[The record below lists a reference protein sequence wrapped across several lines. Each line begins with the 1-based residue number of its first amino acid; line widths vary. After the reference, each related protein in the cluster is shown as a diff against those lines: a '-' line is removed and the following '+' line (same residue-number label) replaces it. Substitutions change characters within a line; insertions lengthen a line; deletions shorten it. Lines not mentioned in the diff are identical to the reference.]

1 MQRDDKHTGVLLLF
15 YINSQGKDVRTMT
28 VYADNAA
35 TTQIAPQV
43 LEAMLPYLKEQYGN
57 PSTLYRLGRESK
69 IAIEKARSQVAQAI
83 DAREE
88 EIFFTGSGTESDNMA
103 LKGVLYGPA
112 AKGKKGLITTKMEH
126 HAILHTAQAL
136 EKEGFQVAFLD
147 VDSQGLVDLEQL
159 KEAIG
164 PDTALVS
171 IMAANNEVGSIQ
183 PLEEIGAICRERGV
197 LFHTDAV
204 QAFGHIPIDVNKMN
218 IDLLSLSAHKIN
230 GPKGAGAL
238 YIRKGLSLRPVIEGG
253 GQERNRR
260 SGTENVAGIVGL
272 GAAAQLAMKT
282 MAEESVR
289 LEKLAH
295 KLTEG
300 VLRIP
305 ETILTGHPTQRLP
318 GACSF
323 AISAIEGESLVL
335 YLDMEGICA
344 STKAFITTCGRFPSH
359 VLTAIGLS
367 HEVAHGSLR
376 LTLGRFNTEE
386 DVDTILEKLPQVVD
400 RLRAMSPVWNR
411 K

>member
-1 MQRDDKHTGVLLLF
+1 
-15 YINSQGKDVRTMT
+15 MT

-35 TTQIAPQV
+35 TTQIAPQA

-69 IAIEKARSQVAQAI
+69 IAMEKARSQVAQVI
-83 DAREE
+83 GARPE

-112 AKGKKGLITTKMEH
+112 AKGKKGLITTKIEH
-126 HAILHTAQAL
+126 HAILHTAQVL
-136 EKEGFQVAFLD
+136 EKEGFQVTFLD
-147 VDSQGLVDLEQL
+147 VDSNGLVDLEQL
-159 KEAIG
+159 ERAIG

-171 IMAANNEVGSIQ
+171 VMAANNEVGTIQ
-183 PLEEIGAICRERGV
+183 PVAEIGAICRRHGV

-204 QAFGHIPIDVNKMN
+204 QAFGHMPIDVDEMQ

-230 GPKGAGAL
+230 GPKGVGAL
-238 YIRKGLSLRPVIEGG
+238 YIRKGLRLRPVIEGG
-253 GQERNRR
+253 GQEQNRR

-272 GAAAQLAMKT
+272 GAAAQLAMET
-282 MAEESVR
+282 MEEEASR
-289 LEKLAH
+289 LQKLAQ

-305 ETILTGHPTQRLP
+305 ETILTGHPDRRLP

-323 AISAIEGESLVL
+323 AVAAVEGESLVL

-344 STKAFITTCGRFPSH
+344 STGSACSTGSLDPSH

-367 HEVAHGSLR
+367 HETSHGSLR
-376 LTLGRFNTEE
+376 LTLGRFNTEQ
-386 DVDTILEKLPQVVD
+386 DVDYILEKLPQVVD

>member
-1 MQRDDKHTGVLLLF
+1 
-15 YINSQGKDVRTMT
+15 MT

-69 IAIEKARSQVAQAI
+69 IAMEKARSQVAQVI
-83 DAREE
+83 GARPE

-112 AKGKKGLITTKMEH
+112 AKGKKGLITTKIEH

-136 EKEGFQVAFLD
+136 EKEGFQVTFLD
-147 VDSQGLVDLEQL
+147 VDSNGLVDLEQL
-159 KEAIG
+159 ERAIG

-171 IMAANNEVGSIQ
+171 VMAANNEVGTIQ
-183 PLEEIGAICRERGV
+183 PVAEIGAICRRHGV

-204 QAFGHIPIDVNKMN
+204 QAFGHMPIDVDEMQ

-230 GPKGAGAL
+230 GPKGVGAL
-238 YIRKGLSLRPVIEGG
+238 YIRKGLRLRPVIEGG
-253 GQERNRR
+253 GQEQNRR

-272 GAAAQLAMKT
+272 GAAAQLAMET
-282 MAEESVR
+282 MEEEASR
-289 LEKLAH
+289 LQKLAQ

-300 VLRIP
+300 ALRIP
-305 ETILTGHPTQRLP
+305 ETILTGHPDRRLP

-323 AISAIEGESLVL
+323 AVAAVEGESLVL

-344 STKAFITTCGRFPSH
+344 STGSACSTGSLDPSH

-367 HEVAHGSLR
+367 HETSHGSLR
-376 LTLGRFNTEE
+376 LTLGRFNTEQ
-386 DVDTILEKLPQVVD
+386 DVDYILEKLPQVVD

>member
-1 MQRDDKHTGVLLLF
+1 
-15 YINSQGKDVRTMT
+15 
-28 VYADNAA
+28 
-35 TTQIAPQV
+35 
-43 LEAMLPYLKEQYGN
+43 
-57 PSTLYRLGRESK
+57 
-69 IAIEKARSQVAQAI
+69 
-83 DAREE
+83 
-88 EIFFTGSGTESDNMA
+88 
-103 LKGVLYGPA
+103 
-112 AKGKKGLITTKMEH
+112 
-126 HAILHTAQAL
+126 
-136 EKEGFQVAFLD
+136 
-147 VDSQGLVDLEQL
+147 
-159 KEAIG
+159 
-164 PDTALVS
+164 
-171 IMAANNEVGSIQ
+171 
-183 PLEEIGAICRERGV
+183 
-197 LFHTDAV
+197 
-204 QAFGHIPIDVNKMN
+204 
-218 IDLLSLSAHKIN
+218 
-230 GPKGAGAL
+230 
-238 YIRKGLSLRPVIEGG
+238 
-253 GQERNRR
+253 
-260 SGTENVAGIVGL
+260 
-272 GAAAQLAMKT
+272 MKT

-344 STKAFITTCGRFPSH
+344 STGSLDPSH

>member
-1 MQRDDKHTGVLLLF
+1 
-15 YINSQGKDVRTMT
+15 MT

-69 IAIEKARSQVAQAI
+69 IAMEKARSQVAQVI
-83 DAREE
+83 GARPE

-112 AKGKKGLITTKMEH
+112 AKGKKGLITTKIEH

-136 EKEGFQVAFLD
+136 EKEGFQVTFLD
-147 VDSQGLVDLEQL
+147 VDSNGVVDLEQL
-159 KEAIG
+159 ERAIG

-171 IMAANNEVGSIQ
+171 VMAANNEVGTIQ
-183 PLEEIGAICRERGV
+183 PVAEIGAICRRHGV

-204 QAFGHIPIDVNKMN
+204 QAFGHMPIDVDEMQ

-230 GPKGAGAL
+230 GPKGVGAL
-238 YIRKGLSLRPVIEGG
+238 YIRKGLRLRPVIEGG
-253 GQERNRR
+253 GQEQNRR
-260 SGTENVAGIVGL
+260 SGTENVAGVVGL
-272 GAAAQLAMKT
+272 GAAAQLAWET
-282 MAEESVR
+282 MEEEAAR
-289 LEKLAH
+289 LRKLAQ

-305 ETILTGHPTQRLP
+305 ETILTGHPDRRLP
-318 GACSF
+318 GTCSF
-323 AISAIEGESLVL
+323 AIAAIEGESLVL

-344 STKAFITTCGRFPSH
+344 STGSACSTGSLDPSH

-367 HEVAHGSLR
+367 HETSHGSLR
-376 LTLGRFNTEE
+376 LTLGRFNTEQ
-386 DVDTILEKLPQVVD
+386 DVDYILEKLPQVVD

>member
-1 MQRDDKHTGVLLLF
+1 
-15 YINSQGKDVRTMT
+15 MT

-69 IAIEKARSQVAQAI
+69 VAMEKARSQVAQVI
-83 DAREE
+83 GAREE

-112 AKGKKGLITTKMEH
+112 AKGKKHLITTKMEH

-136 EKEGFQVAFLD
+136 EKEDFSVTFLD
-147 VDSQGLVDLEQL
+147 VDSNGLVDLGQL
-159 KEAIG
+159 ERAIG

-171 IMAANNEVGSIQ
+171 IMAANNEVGTIQ
-183 PLEEIGAICRERGV
+183 PIGQIGKICRENGI

-204 QAFGHIPIDVNKMN
+204 QAFGHMPIDVNEMQ

-238 YIRKGLSLRPVIEGG
+238 YIRKGLRLRPVIEGG

-272 GAAAQLAMKT
+272 GAAAQLARET

-289 LEKLAH
+289 LKKLAQ

-305 ETILTGHPTQRLP
+305 ETILTGHPEQRLP

-344 STKAFITTCGRFPSH
+344 STGSACSTGSLDPSH
-359 VLTAIGLS
+359 VLMAIGLS

-376 LTLGRFNTEE
+376 LTLGRFNTEQ
-386 DVDTILEKLPQVVD
+386 DVEYILEKLPQVVD
-400 RLRAMSPVWNR
+400 KLRAMSPVWNR

>member
-1 MQRDDKHTGVLLLF
+1 
-15 YINSQGKDVRTMT
+15 MT

-136 EKEGFQVAFLD
+136 KKEGFQVAFLD

-183 PLEEIGAICRERGV
+183 PLEEIGAICREQGV

-272 GAAAQLAMKT
+272 GAAAQLAMET

-305 ETILTGHPTQRLP
+305 ETILTGHPTRRLP

-344 STKAFITTCGRFPSH
+344 STGSACSTGSLDPSH